1 MLCWI
6 NCLAYAIGYFVIG
19 LVAVKFGFYVQR
31 TFFRKGY
38 DVHERYGKDSW
49 ILITGATAGIGLALA
64 KYSAKVK
71 GLNVVLLGRNQEKLD
86 AAEKEVKAA
95 NPKIKT
101 KTYKFDFTKN
111 SGHESYLKISEDLK
125 DLDISMLVNNAGV
138 QEMRPILTLEE
149 EAMENL
155 TLLNINGLSL
165 LTLIFAKRFAKRDKR
180 SAIVNVASQA
190 GYAPLPGNAPY
201 GASKAFV
208 RSLTKAVGYELRDKI
223 DMLCFSP
230 GFVTTDLCCF
240 KEGPD
245 VVSPDDCAPCIF
257 RDLGYETENQP
268 CSIHEFVVFIVP
280 PILLINE
287 NLPNL
292 MLDPLTKDE
301 FNRMEEIRSKEN
313 KKDS

>member
-1 MLCWI
+1 MFC
-6 NCLAYAIGYFVIG
+6 CLNQIAYYVGLFVIG

-31 TFFRKGY
+31 NFFRKGY

-49 ILITGATAGIGLALA
+49 ILITGATAGIGLSLA

-71 GLNVVLLGRNQEKLD
+71 GLNVVLLGRNQEKLEE
-86 AAEKEVKAA
+86 AEKEVKAA

-101 KTYKFDFTKN
+101 KTYKFDFNNN
-111 SGHESYLKISEDLK
+111 SGYESYLKISEDLR
-125 DLDISMLVNNAGV
+125 DLDISMLVNNAGY
-138 QEMRPILTLEE
+138 MDLRPILTLKEE
-149 EAMENL
+149 VMEQV
-155 TLLNINGLSL
+155 TQTNINGLSL

-190 GYAPLPGNAPY
+190 GYAPLPGNAHY

-208 RSLTKAVGYELRDKI
+208 RSLTKAVGYELRDKL

-230 GFVTTDLCCF
+230 GFVTTAMTIN
-240 KEGPD
+240 KTGPD
-245 VVSPDDCAPCIF
+245 VVTSDDCCHCIF

-268 CSIHEFVVFIVP
+268 STLHEFVVFLVSP
-280 PILLINE
+280 VLLINE

-292 MLDPLTKDE
+292 VLSPMMGQE
-301 FNRMEEIRSKEN
+301 FKRMEDLRNKE
-313 KKDS
+313 K